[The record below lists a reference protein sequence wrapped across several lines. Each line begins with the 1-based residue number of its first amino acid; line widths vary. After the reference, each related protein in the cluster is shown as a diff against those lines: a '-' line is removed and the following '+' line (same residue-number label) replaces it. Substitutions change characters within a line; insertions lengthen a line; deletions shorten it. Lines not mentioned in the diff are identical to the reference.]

1 MCTNFLLCFVVSAM
15 YSYIVPFAGKMA
27 SGRGK
32 SKDVMVTDEQ
42 LAQVEYELARNRMV
56 EENEERMARLGIPR
70 ASVAFKDACEASRPP
85 KQKKRTV

>member
-1 MCTNFLLCFVVSAM
+1 ML
-15 YSYIVPFAGKMA
+15 YIFSNVFIYWSFAGKMA

-56 EENEERMARLGIPR
+56 AENEERMARLGLR
-70 ASVAFKDACEASRPP
+70 RTSAELKDVCEASRPP
-85 KQKKRTV
+85 KQRKRKV